1 MKTLAKNLLAKLAA
15 SVVKKYHPLVIG
27 ITGSVGKTSA
37 KEAIFAVLAS
47 KMSVRKSPGNY
58 NTEFGLSATV
68 LGIKAP
74 GASPLRWLRVL
85 LRAGNLLLARDAAYP
100 KVLVLEMAADRP
112 GDIEFLVGI
121 APPKIGVLTAIGP
134 AHLERFGT
142 IERVATEKGKLLAA
156 LSAEGTAILNA
167 DDERVVASAAKTKA
181 RVLTFGFREDAE
193 VRAADVSVSL
203 VQNDDGQIGAGM
215 TAKVAANGAVV
226 PMRLDGV
233 LGTSHVYA
241 ALAATAVGVS
251 LGMNLVE
258 VAEALRAYAPAPG
271 RMRVISGIK
280 YTIILD
286 DTYNASPLS
295 MRAALETLRSL
306 PIAEENKRIAVLGDM
321 LELGAETDK
330 AHEEV
335 GRLAAEL
342 GVDLLVAVGE
352 RARAIHEAAS
362 KAGMS
367 ADRVFHFGSAE
378 EAGRFVQ
385 EKLRKGDIVLAKGS
399 RAMRMER
406 VVKELMAEPLR
417 AKELLVS
424 DTETA

>member
-1 MKTLAKNLLAKLAA
+1 MKIFAKNLLASLARA
-15 SVVKKYHPLVIG
+15 VIKKYRPLIIG
-27 ITGSVGKTSA
+27 ITGSVGKTST

-58 NTEFGLSATV
+58 NTEFGVSATI
-68 LGIKAP
+68 LGISAP
-74 GASPLRWLRVL
+74 GRSPFRWLGAIARALGL
-85 LRAGNLLLARDAAYP
+85 LMIRDATYP
-100 KVLVLEMAADRP
+100 KVLALEMAADRP
-112 GDIEFLVGI
+112 GDIEFLVRI

-142 IERVATEKGKLLAA
+142 IERVAAEKSLLVAA
-156 LSAEGTAILNA
+156 LPADGTAILNA
-167 DDERVVASAAKTKA
+167 DDERVMATAAKTKA
-181 RVLTFGFREDAE
+181 RVVTYGFSDDAA
-193 VRAADVSVSL
+193 VRAADISTTL
-203 VQNDDGQIGAGM
+203 THNEDGQIGAGM
-215 TAKVAANGAVV
+215 TAKVASDGAVV

-241 ALAATAVGVS
+241 ALAATSVGVAF
-251 LGMNLVE
+251 GMNLVE
-258 VAEALRAYAPAPG
+258 IAEALHAYAPPPG

-306 PIAEENKRIAVLGDM
+306 PIAEETRRIAVLGDM
-321 LELGAETDK
+321 LELGAETDN

-335 GRLAAEL
+335 GRHVAEL
-342 GVDLLVAVGE
+342 GIDLLVAVGE

-362 KAGMS
+362 QAGMS
-367 ADRVFHFGSAE
+367 SDRVFHFGSAE

-385 EKLRKGDIVLAKGS
+385 ERLRRGDIVLAKGS
-399 RAMRMER
+399 RGMRMER

-424 DTETA
+424 DIE

>member
-1 MKTLAKNLLAKLAA
+1 MKTFAKNLLASLARA
-15 SVVKKYHPLVIG
+15 VVRKYHPLVIG

-47 KMSVRKSPGNY
+47 KMSVRKSHGNY
-58 NTEFGLSATV
+58 NTEFGVPATI
-68 LGIKAP
+68 LGISAP
-74 GASPLRWLRVL
+74 GRSPFRWLGAIARALGL
-85 LRAGNLLLARDAAYP
+85 LMIRDATYP

-112 GDIEFLVGI
+112 GDIEFLVRI

-134 AHLERFGT
+134 AHLEHFGT
-142 IERVATEKGKLLAA
+142 IERITAEKGKLLAA
-156 LSAEGTAILNA
+156 LPAEGTAILNA
-167 DDERVVASAAKTKA
+167 DDERVLSAAAKTKA
-181 RVLTFGFREDAE
+181 RAVTFGFREDAA

-203 VQNDDGQIGAGM
+203 TQNEDGQIGAGM

-233 LGTSHVYA
+233 LGTAHVYA

-258 VAEALRAYAPAPG
+258 IAEALRAYKPAPG

-321 LELGAETDK
+321 LELGAETDN

-342 GVDLLVAVGE
+342 GIDLLVAVGE

-385 EKLRKGDIVLAKGS
+385 ERLRRGDIVLAKGS
-399 RAMRMER
+399 RAMHMER

>member
-1 MKTLAKNLLAKLAA
+1 MKMFAKNLIAALARAVL
-15 SVVKKYHPLVIG
+15 KKYQPLVIG
-27 ITGSVGKTSA
+27 ITGSVGKTST

-58 NTEFGLSATV
+58 NTEFGVPATI
-68 LGIKAP
+68 LGISAP
-74 GASPLRWLRVL
+74 GRSPFRWLGAIARALGL
-85 LRAGNLLLARDAAYP
+85 LMIRDATYP

-112 GDIEFLVGI
+112 GDIEFLVRI
-121 APPKIGVLTAIGP
+121 APPKIGVLTTIGP

-142 IERVATEKGKLLAA
+142 IERVAAEKSLLPKA
-156 LSAEGTAILNA
+156 LPSDGTAILNA
-167 DDERVVASAAKTKA
+167 DDERVMATAPKTKA
-181 RVLTFGFREDAE
+181 RVVSYGFREDAA
-193 VRAADVSVSL
+193 VRAADISTTL
-203 VQNDDGQIGAGM
+203 THNEDGQIGAGM
-215 TAKVAANGAVV
+215 TAKVAADGAVV

-233 LGTSHVYA
+233 LGAGHVYA
-241 ALAATAVGVS
+241 ALAATSVGVA

-258 VAEALRAYAPAPG
+258 IAEALRAYTPPLG

-306 PIAEENKRIAVLGDM
+306 PIAEENQRIAVLGDM

-335 GRLAAEL
+335 GRHVAEL
-342 GVDLLVAVGE
+342 GIDLLVAVGE

-362 KAGMS
+362 IAGMS
-367 ADRVFHFGSAE
+367 ADRMFHFGSAE

-385 EKLRKGDIVLAKGS
+385 EKLKKGDVVLAKGS

-424 DTETA
+424 IDPD

>member
-1 MKTLAKNLLAKLAA
+1 MKMFAKNLIAALARAVL
-15 SVVKKYHPLVIG
+15 KKYQPLVIG
-27 ITGSVGKTSA
+27 ITGSVGKTST

-58 NTEFGLSATV
+58 NTEFGVPATI
-68 LGIKAP
+68 LGIRAP
-74 GASPLRWLRVL
+74 GASLPRWIGAITRALRMLL
-85 LRAGNLLLARDAAYP
+85 LRDATYP

-112 GDIEFLVGI
+112 GDIEFLVRI

-142 IERVATEKGKLLAA
+142 IERVAAEKGKLLAA
-156 LSAEGTAILNA
+156 LPAEGTAILNA
-167 DDERVVASAAKTKA
+167 DDERVMATAAKTKA
-181 RVLTFGFREDAE
+181 RMVTFGFSDEAA
-193 VRAADVSVSL
+193 VRAADISTTL
-203 VQNDDGQIGAGM
+203 IHNEDGQIGAGM
-215 TAKVAANGAVV
+215 TAKVAADGAVV

-233 LGTSHVYA
+233 LGASHVYA
-241 ALAATAVGVS
+241 ALAATSVGVAF
-251 LGMNLVE
+251 GMNLVE
-258 VAEALRAYAPAPG
+258 IAEALRAYTPPPG

-306 PIAEENKRIAVLGDM
+306 PIVEETRRIAVLGDM
-321 LELGAETDK
+321 LELGAETER

-335 GRLAAEL
+335 GRHVAEL
-342 GVDLLVAVGE
+342 GIDLLVAVGE

-362 KAGMS
+362 KAGIS

-385 EKLRKGDIVLAKGS
+385 ERLRRGDIVLAKGS

-424 DTETA
+424 DPE